1 MTDNEKIEKSEKR
14 VFMKPGRD
22 NKEDRINFV
31 KYWAEYIRTHSDK
44 DWSKQQ
50 NMLINSQI
58 KASQSLFRNSFGQGD
73 DFKKNARKYLRK
85 VGVLN

>member
-1 MTDNEKIEKSEKR
+1 MVENTEKR
-14 VFMKPGRD
+14 VFMKPGKN

-31 KYWAEYIRTHSDK
+31 KYWAEYIRTHSDL

-58 KASQSLFRNSFGQGD
+58 QSSQSLFSNTFGQGE
-73 DFKKNARKYLRK
+73 DFKKNAREYLK
-85 VGVLN
+85 NIGVLI